1 MTTSDGSTTNHIG
14 ERAGEIGDRLAEE
27 KKAYA
32 GDEDR
37 PLEGYLAA
45 MATFGGFAAVVVMAA
60 ASRRHD
66 MPERFSVLDIALT
79 GIATHKISRII
90 SKDSVTSPL
99 RAPFTRYRKP
109 GGPAELVEEVRGTG
123 TRHAIG
129 ELVTCPFCLAPWIA
143 TALTGGLVVAP
154 RFTRA
159 VTAVFSAVTVSDH
172 LQLTYAQQQQA
183 AE

>member
-1 MTTSDGSTTNHIG
+1 MSTSDTSRTSDVSERVG
-14 ERAGEIGDRLAEE
+14 EMGDRLAEE
-27 KKAYA
+27 KQAYA

-45 MATFGGFAAVVVMAA
+45 IAAFGGFAAVVVMAA
-60 ASRRHD
+60 ASRRQD
-66 MPERFSVLDIALT
+66 MPERFSVVDIALT
-79 GIATHKISRII
+79 GVATHKISRII
-90 SKDSVTSPL
+90 TKDSVTSPL
-99 RAPFTRYRKP
+99 RAPFTRYKKP
-109 GGPAELVEEVRGTG
+109 GGPAELMEEVRGSG
-123 TRHAIG
+123 ARHAIG
-129 ELVTCPFCLAPWIA
+129 ELITCPFCLAPWVA

-159 VTAVFSAVTVSDH
+159 VTAVFSAVAVSDH